1 MAPLPLSSISRALG
15 VMGFPGT
22 QIFFLLLFFI
32 LPLSFV
38 GDLYQTQQNSLQ
50 GIVYV
55 PGSNILIYYFIY
67 LVIYLRWHV
76 CSVVW
81 AYAVLKAGSIK
92 YLFNVSSTSSTGS
105 AVICCLVYLTI
116 HRHIVTN
123 IFDVERDALVIS
135 AFAALCPSDSK
146 AKLHSFRVYQS
157 YRFKRSS
164 VYSMSFELRCMWF
177 NRR

>member
-38 GDLYQTQQNSLQ
+38 GDLYQVQQNLLQ

-55 PGSNILIYYFIY
+55 PGVIYMLIYYFIY

-76 CSVVW
+76 CSVV
-81 AYAVLKAGSIK
+81 
-92 YLFNVSSTSSTGS
+92 
-105 AVICCLVYLTI
+105 
-116 HRHIVTN
+116 
-123 IFDVERDALVIS
+123 
-135 AFAALCPSDSK
+135 
-146 AKLHSFRVYQS
+146 
-157 YRFKRSS
+157 
-164 VYSMSFELRCMWF
+164 
-177 NRR
+177 